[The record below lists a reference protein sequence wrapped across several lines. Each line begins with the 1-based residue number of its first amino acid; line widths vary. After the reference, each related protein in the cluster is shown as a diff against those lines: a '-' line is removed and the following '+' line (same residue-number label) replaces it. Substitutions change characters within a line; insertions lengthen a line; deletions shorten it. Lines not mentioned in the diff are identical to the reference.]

1 MADFFVHDRAWC
13 ESSSVGEGTRIWA
26 FTHVMTGARIGS
38 GCNIGEHCFIENEV
52 LIGNDVTVKNG
63 ISVWDGVTVEDNV
76 FLGPHMVFTN
86 DLRPRSKAHDYEQ
99 VKTTVRKGATVGAN
113 ATLVGGV
120 TIGRY
125 AMVGAGA
132 VVTKDVPDH
141 ALVFGNAAKLRGWVC
156 ACGEKLLPAGGKA
169 ECACGKK
176 YSIDGNK
183 CEMTN

>member
-1 MADFFVHDRAWC
+1 MK
-13 ESSSVGEGTRIWA
+13 
-26 FTHVMTGARIGS
+26 GAKIGS

-52 LIGNDVTVKNG
+52 VIGDDVTVKNG

-99 VKTTVRKGATVGAN
+99 VKTIVRKGATVGAN

-141 ALVFGNAAKLRGWVC
+141 ALVYGNPAKFRGWVC
-156 ACGEKLLPAGGKA
+156 TC
-169 ECACGKK
+169 
-176 YSIDGNK
+176 GNK
-183 CEMTN
+183 LDGDNGDLRCLCGREYVVRNGVCEEKKLK